1 MNQIIESR
9 ESRQSALSLDR
20 DAVTSLERHSG
31 FKIEEKLS
39 NEFDLVGIELP
50 ADMTVAD
57 LQRARDYVLQTTK
70 PADEG
75 RLVQLL
81 AQMQMMMKHRNLD
94 AAHMDLML
102 AGYVDKLRQYPADAV
117 EEGLNSLLDSCEW
130 FPAWAEMR
138 DAIAWRCQR
147 RTLML
152 VAIDRAITQRQ
163 MQSIRSA

>member
-9 ESRQSALSLDR
+9 ESRQSVLSLDR

-39 NEFDLVGIELP
+39 DEFDLVGIELP

-102 AGYVDKLRQYPADAV
+102 AGYVEKLREFPADAV
-117 EEGLNSLLDSCEW
+117 EDGLNSLLDSCEW

-163 MQSIRSA
+163 IQDIRSA

>member
-1 MNQIIESR
+1 M
-9 ESRQSALSLDR
+9 
-20 DAVTSLERHSG
+20 TSLERHSG
-31 FKIEEKLS
+31 FKIEERLS
-39 NEFDLVGIELP
+39 NEFDLVGIQLP

-102 AGYVDKLRQYPADAV
+102 AGYVDKLREYPADAV
-117 EEGLNSLLDSCEW
+117 EEGLSSLLDSCEW

-138 DAIAWRCQR
+138 EAIAWRCQR
-147 RTLML
+147 RTMTLE
-152 VAIDRAITQRQ
+152 AINREINKER
-163 MQSIRSA
+163 MREINSA

>member
-1 MNQIIESR
+1 
-9 ESRQSALSLDR
+9 
-20 DAVTSLERHSG
+20 
-31 FKIEEKLS
+31 
-39 NEFDLVGIELP
+39 
-50 ADMTVAD
+50 MTVAD

-102 AGYVDKLRQYPADAV
+102 AGYVDKLREYPADAV
-117 EEGLNSLLDSCEW
+117 EEGLSSLLDSCEW

-138 DAIAWRCQR
+138 EAIAWRCQR
-147 RTLML
+147 RTMTLE
-152 VAIDRAITQRQ
+152 AINREINKER
-163 MQSIRSA
+163 MREINSA

>member
-1 MNQIIESR
+1 
-9 ESRQSALSLDR
+9 
-20 DAVTSLERHSG
+20 
-31 FKIEEKLS
+31 
-39 NEFDLVGIELP
+39 
-50 ADMTVAD
+50 MTAAD
-57 LQRARDYVLQTTK
+57 LQQARDYVLQTIK

-102 AGYVDKLRQYPADAV
+102 AGYVDKLREYPADAV

-147 RTLML
+147 RMMTLT
-152 VAIDRAITQRQ
+152 AIDHAITQRQ
-163 MQSIRSA
+163 IQDIRSA